1 MRIEPS
7 RGKFVRMTRG
17 AGSFRSSIPNAHPS
31 PARIPFERAARAA
44 QYDSMRFLIRFFSAW
59 RAARARNEL
68 YGLSDRTL
76 RDIGLRRSDIGS
88 LFR

>member
-1 MRIEPS
+1 MNLVLRL
-7 RGKFVRMTRG
+7 
-17 AGSFRSSIPNAHPS
+17 FR
-31 PARIPFERAARAA
+31 
-44 QYDSMRFLIRFFSAW
+44 AW

>member
-1 MRIEPS
+1 
-7 RGKFVRMTRG
+7 MTRG
-17 AGSFRSSIPNAHPS
+17 AGSTLIPNAHPS
-31 PARIPFERAARAA
+31 PARIPFEPAAAA
-44 QYDSMRFLIRFFSAW
+44 AHHHRMNFVLRLFRAW